1 MRVGRTA
8 ALIACA
14 IAIAGCEYVVVPPEA
29 SGQAAVSGEG
39 WTAVPTSVGPTDG
52 GALGIDLTIR
62 NDTGAWSAMEAAAKP
77 ATLTG
82 ADGATSTCATVKVGT
97 GGHRVAPGLQ
107 IRGYQTGPKKA
118 PVTELIRVE
127 CDGAT
132 AAAGAKVALEYVYVT
147 GEYNYYDSDATR
159 TAATLEVP
167 LEPLAADLSYPIGE
181 TVDGLVQPADI
192 EMTAINGMV
201 LTLVATRRTDT
212 GLAFDWQAT
221 NPGEYPSSVHIGT
234 PPVVGADGIVYGFYE
249 SPDLA
254 SVPVTDAGATSE
266 WTTEVAVPDDVT
278 GLYMLLSVENKK
290 QRLFTNYL
298 LDLGTP

>member
-1 MRVGRTA
+1 MRGGLTA
-8 ALIACA
+8 ALVACA
-14 IAIAGCEYVVVPPEA
+14 VVIAGCEYVVVPPEA
-29 SGQAAVSGEG
+29 SGQAAVSGKG

-52 GALGIDLTIR
+52 GALGIELTIR
-62 NDTGAWSAMEAAAKP
+62 NDTGAWSAMEAGAKP
-77 ATLTG
+77 ATFTS
-82 ADGATSTCATVKVGT
+82 ADGATSSCATVKVGT

-132 AAAGAKVALEYVYVT
+132 AGPGAKLALDYVYAT
-147 GEYNYYDSDATR
+147 GEYNYYDPDATR
-159 TAATLEVP
+159 TEAALEVS
-167 LEPLAADLSYPIGE
+167 LDPLATGLTYPIGE
-181 TVDGLVQPADI
+181 PVEGLVQPADV

-201 LTLVATRRTDT
+201 LTLVSTRRTDT
-212 GLAFDWQAT
+212 GLAFDWKAT

-234 PPVVGADGIVYGFYE
+234 PPVVGADGIVYGYYE

-254 SVPVTDAGATSE
+254 SVPVTDAGASSE
-266 WTTEVAVPDDVT
+266 WTTEVALPDDVT
-278 GLYMLLSVENKK
+278 GLYLLLSVENKK

-298 LDLGTP
+298 LDLGAT